1 MTLDQFFKVIEESEA
16 SDWTS
21 IGRPVFAQ
29 DMQQVSGGGQTVPW
43 VEIDEH
49 HSLISFRKDLSISI
63 ATGLTHREEF
73 FEDWAQAFPDKH
85 ASSDWVDF
93 RYNGVPVFRA
103 LRVLVDG
110 GRAGLPCPPPGSV
123 EVPQRQYQIYR
134 LIDEVIGSGRMF
146 DYFNRAGLQ
155 TVALHW
161 PNSQD

>member
-49 HSLISFRKDLSISI
+49 HSLMSFRKDLSISI

-73 FEDWAQAFPDKH
+73 LKTGHKRFQTNTHRRTGSTFAITESRFFVRYEYLLTAAVPAFL
-85 ASSDWVDF
+85 A
-93 RYNGVPVFRA
+93 R
-103 LRVLVDG
+103 LRVQWRCRSG
-110 GRAGLPCPPPGSV
+110 NIKS
-123 EVPQRQYQIYR
+123 
-134 LIDEVIGSGRMF
+134 IG
-146 DYFNRAGLQ
+146 
-155 TVALHW
+155 
-161 PNSQD
+161 